1 MKKSYSQ
8 INQDLQVLDFYEEK
22 RGGFFIEIGASDGIE
37 ISNTYLLETQYEWK
51 GICVEPIPYRYEKLV
66 VNRPNSKCS
75 DKAVIG
81 VSGLKLSFDIAKDG
95 DGMSGISSYI
105 IDKHRQQIDAN
116 KETIAV
122 ETISF
127 NDLLEQ
133 FEAPSFIEY
142 LSLDTEGTEL
152 DILKSLDFDSYKFG
166 LIDIEHNFMEPKRT
180 EIRNLLISK
189 GYQYVRENYVDDT
202 YRYDF
207 TSDSDP

>member
-1 MKKSYSQ
+1 MKNSYSQ
-8 INQDLQVLDFYEEK
+8 FKQDLQVIEFYKEK

-37 ISNTYLLETQYEWK
+37 ISNTYLLETQYDWK

-75 DKAVIG
+75 EKAVIG
-81 VSGLKLSFDIAKDG
+81 VSGLKLSFDIAKNG

-105 IDKHRQQIDAN
+105 IDKHRQQIDVN
-116 KETIAV
+116 KEIITV

-152 DILKSLDFDSYKFG
+152 TILESLDFDSYKIG
-166 LIDIEHNFMEPKRT
+166 LIDVEHNYMEPKRT
-180 EIRNLLISK
+180 EIRNFLISK
-189 GYQYVRENYVDDT
+189 GYLFLRENYVDDT
-202 YRYDF
+202 YCYNF
-207 TSDSDP
+207 TS